1 MQQGLNCFPW
11 LLLAGL
17 ELPIHLIYLQGLARI
32 DIFLLIAR
40 GGIVIKLLLIIMISL
55 AVVLPVGTSVAV
67 DDKSVKAERQE
78 AQKLRQQQK
87 NERNR
92 EIQDASRSF
101 REFTRDLK
109 KEYQERARDLD
120 TNFKLQQVDMRA
132 ERNAK
137 IAETE
142 AEMQQKT
149 IQLFLNPSE
158 SNDGAA
164 LDQLK
169 ADMKSYSDQLFEIKE
184 QAAIEEHSEN
194 MKNELE
200 KHRLMDERDAAALDM
215 ASDLGLRGKY
225 EPVLAKPI
233 GDGLTKQEED
243 WNAREKKEVEKL
255 FNRNQRLLG
264 EFLYGKKLRG
274 WELDNKRAD
283 FDLGSQKKS
292 ELHTLNLEQSYY
304 NSLFMQSSTDGEFDQ
319 KAFNERMSEIQKQNR
334 LINIKYKK
342 IRDKNRIKRTEQRR
356 GIVAFK

>member
-1 MQQGLNCFPW
+1 M
-11 LLLAGL
+11 
-17 ELPIHLIYLQGLARI
+17 
-32 DIFLLIAR
+32 
-40 GGIVIKLLLIIMISL
+40 KLLPVMMISL
-55 AVVLPVGTSVAV
+55 AAVLPIGTSVAV

-78 AQKLRQQQK
+78 AQKFRQQQK

-92 EIQDASRSF
+92 EIRDASQSF

-109 KEYQERARDLD
+109 KEYQESARDLD
-120 TNFKLQQVDMRA
+120 IDFKLRQVDMRA

-142 AEMQQKT
+142 VEMQQKIT
-149 IQLFLNPSE
+149 QLFLNPGE
-158 SNDGAA
+158 SNDAA
-164 LDQLK
+164 APDQLK
-169 ADMKSYSDQLFEIKE
+169 ADMKSYSDQLFEIKK
-184 QAAIEEHSEN
+184 QAAIDEHSEN
-194 MKNELE
+194 LKNQLE

-225 EPVLAKPI
+225 EPILAKPI

-283 FDLGSQKKS
+283 FDLGWQKKS

>member
-1 MQQGLNCFPW
+1 
-11 LLLAGL
+11 
-17 ELPIHLIYLQGLARI
+17 
-32 DIFLLIAR
+32 
-40 GGIVIKLLLIIMISL
+40 MISL

-78 AQKLRQQQK
+78 TQKLRQQQK
-87 NERNR
+87 NERSR

-120 TNFKLQQVDMRA
+120 TNFKLQQVDMKA
-132 ERNAK
+132 ERNSK

-149 IQLFLNPSE
+149 TQLFLNPSE
-158 SNDGAA
+158 SNDDAA

-169 ADMKSYSDQLFEIKE
+169 ADMKSYSDQLFEIKK
-184 QAAIEEHSEN
+184 QAAIEEHSES

-225 EPVLAKPI
+225 EPILAKPI
-233 GDGLTKQEED
+233 GDGLTKQEKD

-264 EFLYGKKLRG
+264 EFLYGKELRG

-283 FDLGSQKKS
+283 FDLGWQKKS

-319 KAFNERMSEIQKQNR
+319 KAFNERISEIQKQNR

>member
-1 MQQGLNCFPW
+1 M
-11 LLLAGL
+11 
-17 ELPIHLIYLQGLARI
+17 
-32 DIFLLIAR
+32 
-40 GGIVIKLLLIIMISL
+40 KLLLIIMILL

-78 AQKLRQQQK
+78 TQKLRQQQK

-158 SNDGAA
+158 SNDDAA

-283 FDLGSQKKS
+283 FDLGWQKKS

>member
-1 MQQGLNCFPW
+1 M
-11 LLLAGL
+11 
-17 ELPIHLIYLQGLARI
+17 
-32 DIFLLIAR
+32 
-40 GGIVIKLLLIIMISL
+40 KLLLIIMISL

-78 AQKLRQQQK
+78 TQKLRQQQK

-120 TNFKLQQVDMRA
+120 TNFKLQQVDMGA

-158 SNDGAA
+158 SNDDAA

-184 QAAIEEHSEN
+184 QAAIEEHSES

-200 KHRLMDERDAAALDM
+200 KHRLMDERDAAALDI

-225 EPVLAKPI
+225 EPILAKPI

-283 FDLGSQKKS
+283 FDLGWQKKS

>member
-1 MQQGLNCFPW
+1 M
-11 LLLAGL
+11 
-17 ELPIHLIYLQGLARI
+17 
-32 DIFLLIAR
+32 
-40 GGIVIKLLLIIMISL
+40 KLLLIIMILL

-78 AQKLRQQQK
+78 TQKLRQQQK

-158 SNDGAA
+158 SNDDAA

-274 WELDNKRAD
+274 WELANKRAD
-283 FDLGSQKKS
+283 FDLGWQKKS